1 MSIYA
6 TIILCYSDV
15 RSKRQIFP
23 DRPFRENLRRPIM
36 TQKKAELLLAAV
48 IVARATSFLF
58 NKIGLTTIGI
68 FNILGLRYTFAFV
81 LLAILFRDRLM
92 HLKRSTVIRA
102 AILSVSFFAIMT
114 CELSS
119 LKRTDPSTT
128 AFLEN
133 TAVAFVPLFEAV
145 IRRHL
150 PSRVTVAGTVLAL
163 LGVAC
168 LTLKNGF
175 GSFGAGELFG
185 IAAAMFYAV
194 YIILTS
200 RLAGQDDSL
209 ELGVLQ
215 NGFLGLIGFTASFLF
230 ETPRLPQ
237 GGVEWGCVMGLVILC
252 SAFGLTLQPVAQ
264 RYMPAER
271 AGSFCALSP
280 VASSMLT
287 ILFLHEKVTVL
298 SLLGSALILTS
309 IFVPKLAEIFRCSF
323 HRNLKTAVHAP
334 VPLHRA
340 QS

>member
-1 MSIYA
+1 
-6 TIILCYSDV
+6 
-15 RSKRQIFP
+15 
-23 DRPFRENLRRPIM
+23 M

-68 FNILGLRYTFAFV
+68 FNILGVRYTFAFL
-81 LLAILFRDRLM
+81 LLALIFRDRLM
-92 HLKRSTVIRA
+92 HIKKSTVIRA

-145 IRRHL
+145 LLMRL
-150 PSRVTVAGTVLAL
+150 PSRTTLIGTGLAL
-163 LGVAC
+163 CGVAC
-168 LTLKNGF
+168 LTLKNGIAGF
-175 GSFGAGELFG
+175 GTGEFFG
-185 IAAAMFYAV
+185 ILAAMFYAV
-194 YIILTS
+194 YILLTA
-200 RLAGQDDSL
+200 RLSGKDDAL
-209 ELGVLQ
+209 ELGILQ
-215 NGFLGLIGFTASFLF
+215 NGFLGILGMTLSFLF

-323 HRNLKTAVHAP
+323 HRNLKTAVHTP

>member
-1 MSIYA
+1 
-6 TIILCYSDV
+6 
-15 RSKRQIFP
+15 
-23 DRPFRENLRRPIM
+23 M

-58 NKIGLTTIGI
+58 NKIGLNTIGI
-68 FNILGLRYTFAFV
+68 FNILGVRYTFAFL
-81 LLAILFRDRLM
+81 LLALIFRDRLM
-92 HLKRSTVIRA
+92 HIKKSTVIRA

-145 IRRHL
+145 LLMRL
-150 PSRVTVAGTVLAL
+150 PSRTTLIGTGLAL
-163 LGVAC
+163 CGVAC
-168 LTLKNGF
+168 LTLKNGIA
-175 GSFGAGELFG
+175 GFGAGEFFG
-185 IAAAMFYAV
+185 ILAAMFYAV
-194 YIILTS
+194 YILLTA
-200 RLAGQDDSL
+200 RLSGKDDAL
-209 ELGVLQ
+209 ELGILQ
-215 NGFLGLIGFTASFLF
+215 NGFLGILGMTLSFLF

-264 RYMPAER
+264 HYMPAER

-309 IFVPKLAEIFRCSF
+309 IFVPKLAEIFRGSF
-323 HRNLKTAVHAP
+323 HRTLKTAVHTP
-334 VPLHRA
+334 VPLHCA

>member
-1 MSIYA
+1 
-6 TIILCYSDV
+6 
-15 RSKRQIFP
+15 
-23 DRPFRENLRRPIM
+23 M

-81 LLAILFRDRLM
+81 LLAILFRVRLM

-200 RLAGQDDSL
+200 R
-209 ELGVLQ
+209 LGVLQ